1 MTPPHIRFFTNGDDN
16 ENKVKERLLRWCY
29 GLGIE
34 VRGSVVDDDSGGAG
48 KHFDRAARAKLRRCR
63 KPGDALLEPAFT
75 GFLNAVFPDRFSDI
89 VANRQTVA
97 GLARVAI
104 LLPHIKR
111 VDTRRKLSAQLISSD
126 PKKTPERPVVSELR
140 VRVLVQEAD
149 PDEAVLR
156 WRRLLPLLGAG
167 VNARNWPNWFSG
179 GRKTHAGNWLSTIS
193 PDWRR

>member
-140 VRVLVQEAD
+140 VRVLVQELTRTKPCCA
-149 PDEAVLR
+149 
-156 WRRLLPLLGAG
+156 GAACCPCW
-167 VNARNWPNWFSG
+167 VPVSTRRNWPNWFSG